1 LVHITEQV
9 RPSQQKSASELQL
22 MLDGVAMVLS
32 GTADIRASRASQTI
46 RDLPQAA
53 STESGEF
60 NRIQLL
66 ARAVTTKPAPP
77 TLRPDL

>member
-1 LVHITEQV
+1 LVHITKQV

-53 STESGEF
+53 SAERGEF
-60 NRIQLL
+60 NRIQEL
-66 ARAVTTKPAPP
+66 ARDAAPKPPPP
-77 TLRPDL
+77 TLRPDQ